1 MLNSVYKPSL
11 TIVGPLTG
19 TSGASA
25 TDRFEWPLELGHLP
39 LPPPAF
45 AENGVVANW
54 LPLR

>member
-11 TIVGPLTG
+11 AIVGPLTG

-25 TDRFEWPLELGHLP
+25 TDRFEWPLKLGHLP

-45 AENGVVANW
+45 SENGVAAICA
-54 LPLR
+54 PLR